1 MRERVK
7 KKFTRDR
14 IAQLVTRLIKKI
26 SIRRNKTKESE
37 LSVMNAR
44 PKVELTIGRTLN
56 RKSQTSG

>member
-7 KKFTRDR
+7 EKFTGDR

-26 SIRRNKTKESE
+26 SIRRNKTEESE

-56 RKSQTSG
+56 RKSQTFG